1 MGLIQRPW
9 KLCIKKV
16 TALKMK
22 AADANKAGMP
32 VVYGP
37 AACPGGRN
45 SRFWAGRGRI
55 VEK

>member
-1 MGLIQRPW
+1 MDLIQRPW